1 MGGAE
6 LWLYDPALIGA
17 PGAGGARPTW
27 VVEILGPTG
36 GKASTVLVDATD
48 ASVALALNAR
58 REGTDRTVCDLNGVE
73 DTREFDLDDVNV
85 YACND
90 YSALGAKATTR
101 REGGAASTV
110 AEVNRAYEERFG
122 FIYIVF
128 ASGKTADEML
138 AIAEKR
144 LTNSRDE
151 EVANAAAEQ
160 RKITMRRLRRMTCQE
175 AG

>member
-1 MGGAE
+1 MEGLLEAADRSFDHLSEEDWLEAFAAHPRIGERGDAIASKEQAGASS
-6 LWLYDPALIGA
+6 
-17 PGAGGARPTW
+17 
-27 VVEILGPTG
+27 
-36 GKASTVLVDATD
+36 AS
-48 ASVALALNAR
+48 
-58 REGTDRTVCDLNGVE
+58 REVINRL
-73 DTREFDLDDVNV
+73 
-85 YACND
+85 
-90 YSALGAKATTR
+90 
-101 REGGAASTV
+101 

-160 RKITMRRLRRMTCQE
+160 RKITMRRLRRMACQE